1 MKTKQYALV
10 NMSTKATATISS
22 TSFEAALKEWTGYEV
37 GKPSAV
43 HSRIR
48 YYNVPGALVL
58 ARLA

>member
-10 NMSTKATATISS
+10 NMSTKATATITS
-22 TSFEAALKEWTGYEV
+22 TSFEAALKEWTGCEV
-37 GKPSAV
+37 GKPSAI

-58 ARLA
+58 ACLA